1 MLKKRAIRVL
11 KSGFYYLVKLLTSYM
26 NYCKSFHFIIVC
38 IFIFKVGF
46 IDSIYNWVFL
56 KSYLALI

>member
-1 MLKKRAIRVL
+1 MDNNMLKKRAILRVL

-26 NYCKSFHFIIVC
+26 NYCKSFHFIIIY

-46 IDSIYNWVFL
+46 L
-56 KSYLALI
+56 